1 MLKKSALVFA
11 LLGSL
16 TSFTSMA
23 SLITQTDNFIGTA
36 GSVSIGA
43 KPESL
48 ISDLQ
53 FDKFDESLGE
63 LTDVHVS
70 YIFSIFGGSIG
81 ATSNTAVSS
90 EVSATLGANVI
101 LDSALPFRKVIPG
114 EFGGPD
120 TQVSMFETTT
130 VSQPFAFNL
139 AGGADTKTFSGVS
152 KFEDTGFVTALDSL
166 NSTSFLDFFK
176 TASPETF
183 GISFKTSGINDVV
196 ATGGGVTVNFVSVS
210 FDIIV
215 NLNYE
220 YTAAPLPPAP
230 PVGVPEPAVFAFGL
244 LMLCAVT
251 GRKFLK

>member
-23 SLITQTDNFIGTA
+23 SLITQTDSFTGTA
-36 GSVSIGA
+36 GNDSIGA
-43 KPESL
+43 DAGSA

-81 ATSNTAVSS
+81 ATSNTAATS
-90 EVSATLGANVI
+90 EVSAILGADVL
-101 LDSALPFRKVIPG
+101 LDSDLPFRKEDG
-114 EFGGPD
+114 FGLFEK
-120 TQVSMFETTT
+120 MFETTT
-130 VSQPFAFNL
+130 VTQAFAFNL
-139 AGGADTKTFSGVS
+139 AGGSDTNTINGVS
-152 KFEDTGFVTALDSL
+152 NFEDTGFVTALDSFE
-166 NSTSFLDFFK
+166 STSFLDFFK
-176 TASPETF
+176 TGSPETF
-183 GISFKTSGINDVV
+183 GISFKTSGISDVE
-196 ATGGGVTVNFVSVS
+196 ATGGGVTGNFVTVS
-210 FDIIV
+210 FGITV

-244 LMLCAVT
+244 LMLCAIT